1 MWGAAISRFAS
12 LFDSLSSA
20 FFDDPVFAPI
30 RARDLDDG
38 QHRNPTNNPVY
49 FTDTFFHR
57 PEELSQEFRSAGF
70 RAPELLAIEGP
81 GWLAR
86 DFDRLWS
93 NPKQRERLLDAV
105 RKVESEWAVLHGFA
119 HHGDRK
125 KVDAASLPPF
135 RFSKF

>member
-30 RARDLDDG
+30 LARDLDDG
-38 QHRNPTNNPVY
+38 QHRNATNNPVY
-49 FTDTFFHR
+49 FTDAFFHR
-57 PEELSQEFRSAGF
+57 PEELSEKFRSAGF
-70 RAPELLAIEGP
+70 RAPKLLAIEGP

-93 NPKQRERLLDAV
+93 NPQQRERRLDAV
-105 RKVESEWAVLHGFA
+105 RKVESQQAVLGASSHIMA
-119 HHGDRK
+119 IARK
-125 KVDAASLPPF
+125 
-135 RFSKF
+135 

>member
-20 FFDDPVFAPI
+20 LFDDPVFAPI
-30 RARDLDDG
+30 LARDLDDG
-38 QHRNPTNNPVY
+38 QHRDPTNNPVY
-49 FTDTFFHR
+49 FTDAFFDR
-57 PEELSQEFRSAGF
+57 PEELWQEFRSAGF
-70 RAPELLAIEGP
+70 RAPELLAIEGR

-93 NPKQRERLLDAV
+93 NSKQRERLLDAV
-105 RKVESEWAVLHGFA
+105 RKVESEQAVLREFA

-125 KVDAASLPPF
+125 KADAASLPVF